1 MKKVIRIQDTFRP
14 ELPQVV
20 GCRDYRE
27 QEELLLKVDRI
38 LTESG
43 VEQLFTRL
51 SLERYEADSVALAH
65 GTGVREA
72 MADYWG
78 APGG

>member
-1 MKKVIRIQDTFRP
+1 MNSEKRCPKSSGYNFVAEQKTKPSMKKVIRIQDTFRP

-27 QEELLLKVDRI
+27 QEELLLKADRI

-51 SLERYEADSVALAH
+51 SLEH
-65 GTGVREA
+65 
-72 MADYWG
+72 
-78 APGG
+78 